1 MCALCA
7 PRKIALHSIS
17 LHLVRAKAWRK
28 FVDYTSA
35 RTHTHTLYRT
45 NCKRKDLIISVT
57 NYSRN
62 FYFELNNE
70 KSNSGN
76 NNNNN
81 DSIENERKKMKSES
95 LAECCA
101 ALLLLE
107 RNQHI
112 SNSLSIKVNLSS
124 VGQRMQWARVRLCC
138 CHSVRCRCAYSLLFL
153 RFCFVLTM
161 FSGHG
166 WPTSS
171 YTDHW
176 QWTCTDCC
184 RCLCWLW
191 VCFSV

>member
-1 MCALCA
+1 
-7 PRKIALHSIS
+7 
-17 LHLVRAKAWRK
+17 
-28 FVDYTSA
+28 
-35 RTHTHTLYRT
+35 
-45 NCKRKDLIISVT
+45 
-57 NYSRN
+57 
-62 FYFELNNE
+62 
-70 KSNSGN
+70 
-76 NNNNN
+76 
-81 DSIENERKKMKSES
+81 MKSES

-138 CHSVRCRCAYSLLFL
+138 CHSGRCRCAYSLLFL

-176 QWTCTDCC
+176 QWTCTDCVAAAC
-184 RCLCWLW
+184 ADCEFVVFLSITEKKQCNLRKTVAQLHRQNIVVRKMVGKCNRMKIACALENRYNCHSAKWCAPI
-191 VCFSV
+191 VHAAMHSTQFKRKK